1 MTILVPDLIYAGD
14 TVIFD
19 VPSFTNS
26 IGTVIDSGTYTLK
39 WYARF
44 NKQSEGAIATGTAEG
59 DGWRITLAGSTT
71 TNFDAGL
78 WTWQA
83 VATEDTNNTQY
94 TAGRGQFTVK
104 ASAVYTAGDGQ
115 PHAFDDRSRAEIDL
129 EKVDAAIRT
138 LSTGGMVQ
146 EYSIGG
152 RSLRRYK
159 MTELLELRSTLQNE
173 VAMERRREKIRQGLG
188 NPGLAKVR
196 FR

>member
-1 MTILVPDLIYAGD
+1 VTILVPDLIYAGD

-19 VPSFTNS
+19 VPAFKDA
-26 IGTVIDSGTYTLK
+26 IGTTIDSGTYTLN
-39 WYARF
+39 WYART
-44 NKQSEGAIATGTAEG
+44 NTASEGATITGVAEG
-59 DGWRITLAGSTT
+59 DGWRITVPSSTT
-71 TNFDAGL
+71 TGFDAGL

-83 VATEDTNNTQY
+83 IATYGSTQY

-104 ASAVYTAGDGQ
+104 ATASYTGTPG
-115 PHAFDDRSRAEIDL
+115 AFDDRSRAEIDL
-129 EKVDAAIRT
+129 GYVEAAIRT
-138 LSTGGMVQ
+138 LTQGGMVQ

>member
-1 MTILVPDLIYAGD
+1 VTILVPDLIYAGD

-19 VPSFTNS
+19 VPAFKDA
-26 IGTVIDSGTYTLK
+26 IGTTIDSGTYTLK
-39 WYARF
+39 WYART
-44 NKQSEGAIATGTAEG
+44 NTASEGATITGVAEG
-59 DGWRITLAGSTT
+59 DGWRITVPASTT
-71 TNFDAGL
+71 ANFDAGL

-104 ASAVYTAGDGQ
+104 ATASYTGTPG
-115 PHAFDDRSRAEIDL
+115 AFDDRSRAEIDL
-129 EKVDAAIRT
+129 ENVDAAIRT
-138 LSTGGMVQ
+138 LSSGGMVQ

-173 VAMERRREKIRQGLG
+173 VAMERRRERIRQGLG

>member
-19 VPSFTNS
+19 VPSFKDS

-39 WYARF
+39 WYART
-44 NKQSEGAIATGTAEG
+44 NTASEGTTITGTAEG
-59 DGWRITLAGSTT
+59 DGWRITVPASTT
-71 TNFDAGL
+71 ADFDAGL

-83 VATEDTNNTQY
+83 VATYNSTQY

-104 ASAVYTAGDGQ
+104 ASAAYSGTPG
-115 PHAFDDRSRAEIDL
+115 AFDDRSRAEIDL
-129 EKVDAAIRT
+129 GYVEAAIRT
-138 LSTGGMVQ
+138 LSQGGMVQ

>member
-14 TVIFD
+14 TIVFD
-19 VPSFTNS
+19 VPSFKDA
-26 IGTVIDSGTYTLK
+26 IGTNIDSGTFTLT
-39 WYARF
+39 WYART
-44 NKQSEGAIATGTAEG
+44 NTASEGATIVGTASG
-59 DGWRITLAGSTT
+59 SGWRVTVSSATT
-71 TNFDAGL
+71 AAFDAGL

-83 VATEDTNNTQY
+83 IATYSSTQY

-104 ASAVYTAGDGQ
+104 ASAEYSGTPG
-115 PHAFDDRSRAEIDL
+115 AFDDRSRAEIDL
-129 EKVDAAIRT
+129 SYVDAAIRT
-138 LSTGGMVQ
+138 LSQGGMVQ
-146 EYSIGG
+146 EYSIAG

-173 VAMERRREKIRQGLG
+173 VAMERRRERIRQGLG

>member
-1 MTILVPDLIYAGD
+1 VTILVPDLIYAGD

-19 VPSFTNS
+19 VPSFTDS

-39 WYARF
+39 WYART
-44 NKQSEGAIATGTAEG
+44 NTASEGTTITGTAEG
-59 DGWRITLAGSTT
+59 DGWRITVPASTT
-71 TNFDAGL
+71 ANFDAGL

-83 VATEDTNNTQY
+83 VATYDSTQY

-104 ASAVYTAGDGQ
+104 ASAVYSGTPG
-115 PHAFDDRSRAEIDL
+115 AFDDRSRAEIDL

-138 LSTGGMVQ
+138 LASGGMVQ

>member
-19 VPSFTNS
+19 VPSFKDS

-39 WYARF
+39 WYART
-44 NKQSEGAIATGTAEG
+44 NTASEGTTITGTAEG
-59 DGWRITLAGSTT
+59 DGWRITVPASTT
-71 TNFDAGL
+71 ADFDAGL

-83 VATEDTNNTQY
+83 VATYNSTQY

-104 ASAVYTAGDGQ
+104 TSAVYSGTPG
-115 PHAFDDRSRAEIDL
+115 AFDDRSRAEIDL
-129 EKVDAAIRT
+129 GYVEAAIRT
-138 LSTGGMVQ
+138 LSQGGMVQ

>member
-19 VPSFTNS
+19 VPAFKDA
-26 IGTVIDSGTYTLK
+26 IGTTIDSGTYTLK
-39 WYARF
+39 WYART
-44 NKQSEGAIATGTAEG
+44 NTASEGTTITGTAEG
-59 DGWRITLAGSTT
+59 DGWRITIPAATT
-71 TNFDAGL
+71 ANFDAGL

-104 ASAVYTAGDGQ
+104 ATAVYSGTPG
-115 PHAFDDRSRAEIDL
+115 AFDDRSRAEIDL
-129 EKVDAAIRT
+129 GHVETAIRT
-138 LSTGGMVQ
+138 LAQGGMVQ

>member
-39 WYARF
+39 WYART
-44 NKQSEGAIATGTAEG
+44 NTASEGTTITGTAEG
-59 DGWRITLAGSTT
+59 DGWRITVPASTT
-71 TNFDAGL
+71 ANFDAGL

-83 VATEDTNNTQY
+83 VATYDSTQY

-104 ASAVYTAGDGQ
+104 ASAVYSGTPG
-115 PHAFDDRSRAEIDL
+115 AFDDRSRAEIDL

-138 LSTGGMVQ
+138 LASGGMVQ